1 MGRDLTADKTP
12 LLMNAEQNIGN
23 SEIVNPQAGNAGV
36 VIPQTNPQ
44 RIIMLTGGSAVGQ
57 TVSIVMGASRIVGS
71 ANPYPG
77 FAGPITGMVE
87 YGNGGRST
95 RVEFDVPVGPFAG
108 SIDQATSAI
117 EPQDGLTT
125 VTVPTGV
132 IRAYARYDNLLV
144 APLLGSGISLAESEG
159 VPVIGPGG
167 PVTVTNTKQPQPPKP
182 TTIVIPP
189 EPVQV
194 KAMAAYFTK
203 PHSKVYKTI
212 NCYLSEEVANPQGV
226 QVRSGAISGGFA
238 DYAFYALPAFT
249 RSVKVL
255 RFPDSAGM
263 VVLLHDGVRPVD
275 YVTITGG
282 TNPDAI
288 KVIGNENIIGLSSGQ
303 GTVTMLKLVC
313 EIGI

>member
-1 MGRDLTADKTP
+1 MGRDITADKTP

-57 TVSIVMGASRIVGS
+57 TVSIVMGASRIVGA

-77 FAGPITGMVE
+77 FAGPITGVVE

-95 RVEFDVPVGPFAG
+95 RVEFDIPVGPFAG

-144 APLLGSGISLAESEG
+144 APLLGSGVSLAESEG

-167 PVTVTNTKQPQPPKP
+167 PVTVAQAGQNPD
-182 TTIVIPP
+182 IVVPP

-212 NCYLSEEVANPQGV
+212 NCYLSNEVAVPPQV
-226 QVRSGAISGGFA
+226 RVRSGSITGGFA
-238 DYAFYALPAFT
+238 DFAFYALPAFT

-255 RFPDSAGM
+255 RFPDSAGL

-275 YVTITGG
+275 YITINGG

-288 KVIGNENIIGLSSGQ
+288 KVIGNENIIGISSGQ
-303 GTVTMLKLVC
+303 GTVSMLKLVC